1 MNILV
6 CVKQVPDLERIV
18 VKNDGQEMATLEI
31 SDSFAMNRFD
41 EFAVEQA
48 VSIRESMAGVH
59 IDVITAGPERSVQV
73 LKRAIGMGCSDGIH
87 LMTATDAD
95 PGPETVAAWIAQF
108 VRSGEYGLILCGV
121 MSEDVMCGQVGPMAA
136 ALLDLPYAT
145 QVIGIKLSRDLA
157 DVSIEREIE
166 GGARELVHLPLPAL
180 LALQP
185 GINRPRYPSLSNMLR
200 ANRHDFNI
208 IPAGTLEP
216 VRTELDCIGLV
227 TPPHARAAEV
237 ITGSALEKAG
247 KMAALLKAKAL
258 I

>member
-18 VKNDGQEMATLEI
+18 VTHDEHGMAALAL

-48 VSIRESMAGVH
+48 VSIKESMTGVH
-59 IDVITAGPERSVQV
+59 IHVITVGPERSVQI
-73 LKRAIGMGCSDGIH
+73 LKRAIGMGCNDGVH
-87 LMTATDAD
+87 LATAANAD
-95 PGPETVAAWIAQF
+95 PGPATVAAWIAQF
-108 VRSGEYGLILCGV
+108 ARSREYDLILCGV
-121 MSEDVMCGQVGPMAA
+121 MSEDSMCGQVGPMAA
-136 ALLDLPYAT
+136 ALLDLPYST
-145 QVIGIKLSRDLA
+145 QVMGMKISPDLA

-166 GGARELVHLPLPAL
+166 GGARELVGIPLPAL

-200 ANRHDFNI
+200 ANRHVFKT
-208 IPAGTLEP
+208 IPTDTLEP
-216 VRTELDCIGLV
+216 MEVQVDCIGLA
-227 TPPHARAAEV
+227 TPTHTRAAQV
-237 ITGSALEKAG
+237 ITGSPLEKAEQ
-247 KMAALLKAKAL
+247 MAALLKAKAL